1 MRRSFGVP
9 LGLSLAHVPQ
19 IVRFLYKLHI
29 ALQVPHVFA
38 RDANTSSRRFSTLSW
53 RHFDGVARLE
63 CHGWTVPAE
72 APPHDFL
79 GLQAI
84 SSLVQTGGIL
94 AVRSMIATYR

>member
-9 LGLSLAHVPQ
+9 LGLSLAYIPQ
-19 IVRFLYKLHI
+19 IVRFLYELHV

-38 RDANTSSRRFSTLSW
+38 RDANASSRRRFSTLSW
-53 RHFDGVARLE
+53 RHFDGVTRLE

-84 SSLVQTGGIL
+84 GSLVQTGGI
-94 AVRSMIATYR
+94 